1 MDNTSENSSAPQPGF
16 ISKGVA
22 HVALT
27 RLGEAEHFVFVLLP
41 GLSMAAFSSAL
52 EPLRIAN
59 QLAGKEL
66 YTWETMSDDGAP
78 VRCSNRVT
86 VAADG
91 PVRDPDGRA
100 TILVCSGVEPEKN
113 TSDKIAAWIRKQW
126 RSGQIVGGLCTGAY
140 TLARAGI
147 LQGHRFALHWENE
160 TAFTEHFPTLKP
172 EPRIYTIDRRILSS
186 SGGSSS
192 TDLILKLILT
202 THGPAL
208 FQPVMDMCLHPY
220 HREED
225 ATRKTR
231 TALSIGSRNPKLIA
245 IIDYMEKHLDEDLDM
260 GSIAALHNIS
270 RRQMERLFKS
280 YTDKTP
286 AKYLKDQ
293 RLSHGRTLLAE
304 TGLSV
309 ADVALASGYGNR
321 AMFSREFKKLYGVSP
336 HRFTS
341 WRSES

>member
-1 MDNTSENSSAPQPGF
+1 MDNTSDKSSAPQPGF
-16 ISKGVA
+16 IAKGVA

-41 GLSMAAFSSAL
+41 DLTMAAFSSAI

-66 YTWETMSDDGAP
+66 YTWETMSEGGAP
-78 VRCSNRVT
+78 VKCSNRVT
-86 VAADG
+86 ITPDG
-91 PVRDPDGRA
+91 PIQSLTRRA

-113 TSDKIAAWIRKQW
+113 TSDKVADWIRKQW
-126 RSGQIVGGLCTGAY
+126 RSGQTVGGLCSGVY

-160 TAFTEHFPTLKP
+160 AGFIELFPHLKP
-172 EPRIYTIDRRILSS
+172 VPRIYTIDRRILSS

-245 IIDYMEKHLDEDLDM
+245 IIDYMEKHLDDDLDM
-260 GSIAALHNIS
+260 GSIAAEHDIS

-293 RLSHGRTLLAE
+293 RLAHGRTLLAE
-304 TGLSV
+304 TDLSV

-341 WRSES
+341 WRSGS